1 MPSFSTLVL
10 AGGQAKRFPGKLD
23 VRLDGVPLLLR
34 VLHNLTG
41 FAPLAIAGRND
52 LSLTFDAA
60 LDCPILIDEYPGSGP
75 LGAMLSSFDQLGSS
89 HVAVVA
95 GDMPLVTAATLATLA
110 AALTDDDDGVI
121 ATHNGQREPLLAVYD
136 RAEVLRLGR
145 PLFDRGERSVAALV
159 ATMRMRDI
167 SIGGDVV
174 TNINHLHDAQRHFSR
189 VEGPS

>member
-1 MPSFSTLVL
+1 MPSFPTLVL

-41 FAPLAIAGRND
+41 FAPLTIAGRSD

-60 LDCPILIDEYPGSGP
+60 MDCRILIDEYPGSGP
-75 LGAMLSSFDQLGSS
+75 LGAMLSSFDQLESS

-110 AALTDDDDGVI
+110 AAITDDDDGVI
-121 ATHNGQREPLLAVYD
+121 ATYNGRREPLLAVYN
-136 RAEVLRLGR
+136 RSAVLRLGR

-159 ATMRMRDI
+159 AAMDLRDV
-167 SIGGDVV
+167 SIGGDIVA
-174 TNINHLHDAQRHFSR
+174 NINYFQDAQRYFSR

>member
-23 VRLDGVPLLLR
+23 VRLDGIPLLLR
-34 VLHNLTG
+34 VLHNVAD

-75 LGAMLSSFDQLGSS
+75 LGAMLSSFDQLDTT

-95 GDMPLVTAATLATLA
+95 GDMPLVTAAALARLA
-110 AALTDDDDGVI
+110 AALTPEDDGVI
-121 ATHNGQREPLLAVYD
+121 ATHDGRREPLLALYD
-136 RAEVLRLGR
+136 RREVLRLGR
-145 PLFDRGERSVAALV
+145 PLFASGERSVAALV
-159 ATMRMRDI
+159 AIMRMRDI
-167 SIGGDVV
+167 AIDGDIVA
-174 TNINHLHDAQRHFSR
+174 NINHLQDAQRHFSR